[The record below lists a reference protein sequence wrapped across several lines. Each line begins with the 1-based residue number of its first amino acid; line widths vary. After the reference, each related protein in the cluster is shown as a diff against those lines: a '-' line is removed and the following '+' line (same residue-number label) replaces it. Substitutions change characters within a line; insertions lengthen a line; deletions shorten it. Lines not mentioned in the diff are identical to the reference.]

1 MAPPKTVDA
10 EGAKDQDASLNETE
24 EELAR
29 LKAEL
34 ASMEADE
41 GANGSKDAANGGT
54 GAKDDAMATDDGKG
68 EVDSRSVYVG
78 SVDYA
83 VTPEEL
89 SAHFNGCGTVNRVT
103 ILTDKGGNPKGFAYV
118 EFLEASAVESACLL
132 DGSELKGRKL
142 KVSPK
147 RTNVPGMKQHRG
159 RGRGRG
165 GMPFN
170 PMMAMMASMMGA
182 NPYMMQGGG
191 RGRGRGRRGGRGR
204 GGGGGYSPY

>member
-1 MAPPKTVDA
+1 MATNKTVDS
-10 EGAKDQDASLNETE
+10 EGAKDASLNDTE

-34 ASMEADE
+34 ATMEAEE
-41 GANGSKDAANGGT
+41 GANNTTEAGNNGNDGN
-54 GAKDDAMATDDGKG
+54 KDDAMATDDGKG
-68 EVDSRSVYVG
+68 EIDSRSVYVG
-78 SVDYA
+78 NVDYA

-103 ILTDKGGNPKGFAYV
+103 ILTDRGGNPKGFAYV
-118 EFLEASAVESACLL
+118 EFLEASAVEAACLL
-132 DGSELKGRKL
+132 EGSELKGRTI

-147 RTNVPGMKQHRG
+147 RTNVPGMKQPRG

-191 RGRGRGRRGGRGR
+191 GRGRGRGRSRGRGGRG
-204 GGGGGYSPY
+204 GYAPY